1 MFIST
6 TDQEKIMETT
16 AGSIPPNGNAGTMPG
31 NGASKV
37 DSKVDKAASAV
48 HSAIDDAAR
57 KAKPAIDRAASLAHD
72 AADKL
77 KGASSQTA
85 DWMSE
90 KTESLSATQ
99 KKLVADTCA
108 YVSANPLKAI
118 AMAAAA
124 GYVLS
129 KILK

>member
-1 MFIST
+1 
-6 TDQEKIMETT
+6 METT
-16 AGSIPPNGNAGTMPG
+16 AGNIPPNGISGTTPG
-31 NGASKV
+31 NGASKA

-57 KAKPAIDRAASLAHD
+57 KAKPAIDRAATLAHD

-77 KGASSQTA
+77 KGASAQTA

-99 KKLVADTCA
+99 KKLVEDACA
-108 YVSANPLKAI
+108 YVSANPLKSI